1 MDNTIKCPYCCEEIP
16 ASSTVCPYCGESLGH
31 KQEEK
36 STQEESSPEPEN
48 SEPAVPKPDHFSSV
62 SNSKPTAYTVS
73 YFEESDSLKGMF
85 IDPVFKGFFD
95 FKGKLNRKQFLAATM
110 TILLV
115 VVILGGLAAYAK
127 KLSEA
132 SLSNPWGVVSDALI
146 ILMTIFS
153 YLQTAKISVRR
164 TNDIGISPYWNL
176 LYIGFGFIP
185 FLMCLFMK
193 TGCGSNKKA
202 GKITA
207 ISIASLLGL
216 GLVIGIASAISA
228 GMGSGDYQRDDDS
241 VSSYAGSAEQT
252 STESKTQDDS
262 SDNVF
267 VDSETG
273 AKYMLFDDS
282 SFGKGVM
289 NALNFPDKQI
299 KLCLNTNNTL
309 LIIGENYKLYWPQFT
324 SSVLYG
330 IKQKYDKYE
339 FYAESGQYTLHEE
352 VYRTN
357 SGRFVSKVNDEVCD
371 IIIEITSS
379 GEKPRIEIY
388 SYLNSTKS
396 IFDIMEFSGSGDCR
410 LMFNVLKTLTN
421 NIGKVEGSSASY
433 QSGSSSTSSSYE
445 PTSNSTVSLES
456 LKSKNIE
463 RSLSQNRSVELT
475 DSKLF
480 ISDKVGSLEID
491 LNDIVRFGNMCKDWL
506 NSDAYSSFNFV
517 SSGGVFSLWRVGND
531 NIFPEKL
538 ILDSWQPNY
547 AGSDMIYEII
557 IEDILGDQVS
567 ISLNERDL
575 KTIIS
580 LIFD

>member
-1 MDNTIKCPYCCEEIP
+1 MNNTIKCPYCCEEIP

-31 KQEEK
+31 CHEERPM
-36 STQEESSPEPEN
+36 QEESSSEPEMPEL
-48 SEPAVPKPDHFSSV
+48 SPKPDQTPSV
-62 SNSKPTAYTVS
+62 SNSKLTAYTVS
-73 YFEESDSLKGMF
+73 NFEGSNSLKGLF
-85 IDPVFKGFFD
+85 IDPIFKGFFD
-95 FKGKLNRKQFLAATM
+95 FKGKLNRKQYLAATV

-115 VVILGGLAAYAK
+115 MVILGGLAAYAK
-127 KLSEA
+127 ILSEA
-132 SLSNPWGVVSDALI
+132 SLSNPWGVVSEALI

-185 FLMCLFMK
+185 FIMCLFMK

-207 ISIASLLGL
+207 ISLASLLGL
-216 GLVIGIASAISA
+216 GLVIGIASAISE

-241 VSSYAGSAEQT
+241 ASSYAGSAEQT
-252 STESKTQDDS
+252 STEPKTQDDS

-273 AKYMLFDDS
+273 SKYMLFDDP

-289 NALNFPDKQI
+289 NALSFPDRKI
-299 KLCLNTNNTL
+299 TLCLNTNNTL
-309 LIIGENYKLYWPQFT
+309 LLIGENYKLYWPQFT
-324 SSVLYG
+324 SSVLSG
-330 IKQKYDKYE
+330 IRQKYDKFE
-339 FYAESGQYTLHEE
+339 FYAESGQYALVDE
-352 VYRTN
+352 VYRN
-357 SGRFVSKVNDEVCD
+357 ESGRFVSKVNDEVCD
-371 IIIEITSS
+371 IVIDMKVSNDN
-379 GEKPRIEIY
+379 PRIHIY
-388 SYLNSTKS
+388 SYLDTMDSG
-396 IFDIMEFSGSGDCR
+396 FDIMDFSGISDCR

-421 NIGKVEGSSASY
+421 NIGKVEGTSSSY

-445 PTSNSTVSLES
+445 PTSNSMVSSES

-463 RSLSQNRSVELT
+463 RNLSDNRSVELT

-480 ISDKVGSLEID
+480 INDKVGSLEID
-491 LNDIVRFGNMCKDWL
+491 LDDIVRFGNMCKDWL
-506 NSDAYSSFNFV
+506 KSDALDSFNFV
-517 SSGGVFSLWRVGND
+517 SSGGVFSLWRVGED

-547 AGSDMIYEII
+547 AGADMIYEII
-557 IEDILGDQVS
+557 IEDILGGQVC

-575 KTIIS
+575 KTIIN

>member
-36 STQEESSPEPEN
+36 STQEESSPESKI
-48 SEPAVPKPDHFSSV
+48 SEPAVPKPDHTSSV

-73 YFEESDSLKGMF
+73 NFEESDSLKGLF
-85 IDPVFKGFFD
+85 IDPIFKGFFD
-95 FKGKLNRKQFLAATM
+95 FRGKLNCKQFLAATV
-110 TILLV
+110 TIILV
-115 VVILGGLAAYAK
+115 MVILGCLAAYAK
-127 KLSEA
+127 KMSEA

-185 FLMCLFMK
+185 FIMCLFMK
-193 TGCGSNKKA
+193 TGSGSNKKA

-207 ISIASLLGL
+207 ISLATLLGL
-216 GLVIGIASAISA
+216 GLVIGIASAISE
-228 GMGSGDYQRDDDS
+228 GMGAGDYQRDDDS
-241 VSSYAGSAEQT
+241 EYSYTGSNEQS

-262 SDNVF
+262 SDNVL

-273 AKYMLFDDS
+273 MKYMFFDDAS
-282 SFGKGVM
+282 YGKGVM
-289 NALNFPDKQI
+289 SAIDFPDKRI
-299 KLCLNTNNTL
+299 TLCLNTNNAL
-309 LIIGENYKLYWPQFT
+309 WIIGENYKLYWPQFT
-324 SSVLYG
+324 SSVLSG
-330 IKQKYDKYE
+330 IRQKYDKFE
-339 FYAESGQYTLHEE
+339 FYAESGQYALVDE
-352 VYRTN
+352 VYRN
-357 SGRFVSKVNDEVCD
+357 ESGRFVSKVNDEVCD
-371 IIIEITSS
+371 IVIDMKASNDN
-379 GEKPRIEIY
+379 PRIHIY
-388 SYLNSTKS
+388 SYLDSMDS
-396 IFDIMEFSGSGDCR
+396 GFDIMDFSGISDCR

-463 RSLSQNRSVELT
+463 RSLSQNRSVELK

-517 SSGGVFSLWRVGND
+517 SSGGVFSLWRAGED